1 MLVDEITAGNA
12 RRKPEAVGWR
22 FPEGAFTWRAIDERV
37 NQIAHA
43 LLDLG
48 LAPGDRVAFMSENNA
63 LVAALYF
70 AVPRAGLVLV
80 PINPLSVRREVDYIL
95 SDVGAKA
102 IIVSSAFMERLNPVS
117 TFAVP
122 IILGMEAGGVLPDA
136 LEQRAALA
144 PKTPPDIKT
153 HDHAIRAIK
162 YTSGTTGVPKGC
174 ISTQNQFLIN
184 IVNYLAQIPYM
195 PQDKCLLC
203 LPMTAGVGIA
213 MLTAYS
219 YMGLETIVLPRF
231 TAAGVLDAIEQH
243 GVTRMFAVPTLLAA
257 MVQEQARKPRDLS
270 SLRLI
275 GYGGQAAATSLIL
288 QVMDALGCGLYQ
300 VFGASEAGGF
310 ITYLRPEDHL
320 RLRDSAAT
328 QEDALGRTIVPC
340 GREVQA
346 FHIRITGPDRQ
357 DVPDGEVGE
366 LTVKCDSN
374 MSGYWNRPE
383 QTAESLVDGW
393 LYTGDLAC
401 RDAQGL
407 IYIVDRKRDM
417 IVSGGLNVY
426 SSEVE
431 SALQEHADVAEA
443 AVIGVADAY
452 WGERVEAHIVRRKD
466 GQVSA
471 NDLMAFAAERLA
483 SYKRPKAYH
492 FHENLPKTSSGKLR
506 KVELRKSQ

>member
-1 MLVDEITAGNA
+1 MLVDEIIAGNA
-12 RRKPEAVGWR
+12 RRKPNAVAWR
-22 FPEGAFTWRAIDERV
+22 FPSRAVTWREIDDLV
-37 NQIAHA
+37 NQIANT
-43 LLDLG
+43 LLSLG
-48 LAPGDRVAFMSENNA
+48 LEPADRVAFIAENNP

-70 AVPRAGLVLV
+70 AAPRAGLVLT

-95 SDVGAKA
+95 RDVGARA
-102 IIVSSAFMERLNPVS
+102 IVVSSGFIERLNPVS
-117 TFAVP
+117 TLAAP
-122 IILGMEAGGVLPDA
+122 IILGMEADCGLA
-136 LEQRAALA
+136 ETLEQLAARA
-144 PKTPPDIKT
+144 PKTHPGVKVD
-153 HDHAIRAIK
+153 DHAIRAIK

-174 ISTQNQFLIN
+174 ISTQHQFLIN
-184 IVNYLAQIPYM
+184 IINYLAQIPFA
-195 PQDKCLLC
+195 PEDRCLLC

-231 TAAGVLDAIEQH
+231 TAAGVLDAIEAH

-257 MVQEQARKPRDLS
+257 MVQEQKRKPRNLS

-288 QVMDALGCGLYQ
+288 EVMDELQCGLYQ

-320 RLRDSAAT
+320 RLRAVSSK
-328 QEDALGRTIVPC
+328 QQDALGRAIVPC

-383 QTAESLVDGW
+383 QTAETLVDGW
-393 LYTGDLAC
+393 LFTGDLAC
-401 RDAQGL
+401 RDADGF

-431 SALQEHADVAEA
+431 SALQDHPEVAEA
-443 AVIGVADAY
+443 AVIGVADPY

-466 GQVSA
+466 AHLSA
-471 NDLMAFAAERLA
+471 EELAAFAAERLA
-483 SYKRPKAYH
+483 AYKRPKAYH
-492 FHENLPKTSSGKLR
+492 FHESLPKTSSGKLR
-506 KVELRKSQ
+506 KVELRKTQ

>member
-12 RRKPEAVGWR
+12 RRKPDAVGWR
-22 FPEGAFTWRAIDERV
+22 LPEGAYTWREIDQRV

-48 LAPGDRVAFMSENNA
+48 LTPGDRVAFMSENNA

-70 AVPRAGLVLV
+70 AVPRAGLILV
-80 PINPLSVRREVDYIL
+80 PINPLSVRREVEYIL
-95 SDVGAKA
+95 GDVGARA
-102 IIVSSAFMERLNPVS
+102 IIISGAFVERLSPVSSLDA
-117 TFAVP
+117 P
-122 IILGMEAGGVLPDA
+122 IILGMEAGCGLPET
-136 LEQRAALA
+136 LEALA
-144 PKTPPDIKT
+144 AKAAPTPPDVKT

-174 ISTQNQFLIN
+174 ISTQHQFLIN
-184 IVNYLAQIPYM
+184 IINYLAQIPYA

-219 YMGLETIVLPRF
+219 YMGLETIILPRF
-231 TAAGVLDAIEQH
+231 TAAGVLDAIEKH

-257 MVQEQARKPRDLS
+257 MVQEQMRQPRDLS

-288 QVMDALGCGLYQ
+288 HVMDSLGCGLYQ

-320 RLRDSAAT
+320 KLRDGGPT

-346 FHIRITGPDRQ
+346 FHIRITGPDRK
-357 DVPDGEVGE
+357 DVPEGEVGE

-383 QTAESLVDGW
+383 QTAETLVDGW

-401 RDAQGL
+401 RDGEGL

-431 SALQEHADVAEA
+431 SALQEHPDVAEA
-443 AVIGVADAY
+443 AVIGVADPY
-452 WGERVEAHIVRRKD
+452 WGERVEAHIVPR
-466 GQVSA
+466 GGAQVSA
-471 NDLMAFAAERLA
+471 EDLFAFAAERLA
-483 SYKRPKAYH
+483 SYKRPKGYH
-492 FHENLPKTSSGKLR
+492 FHESLPKTSSGKLR
-506 KVELRKSQ
+506 KVELRKRQ